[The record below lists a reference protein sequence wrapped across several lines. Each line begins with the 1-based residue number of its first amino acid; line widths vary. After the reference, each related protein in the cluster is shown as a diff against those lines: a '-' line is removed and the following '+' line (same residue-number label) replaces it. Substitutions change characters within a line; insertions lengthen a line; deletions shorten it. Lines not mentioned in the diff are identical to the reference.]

1 MKVSR
6 QEYFDQFFDDA
17 ADVIA
22 EKMFEDGRLGGGDID
37 PYEYIDHDEVNELLD
52 EWYDNYLDEPS
63 NLELLRERNEL

>member
-22 EKMFEDGRLGGGDID
+22 EKMFEDGRLGGGGVD

>member
-1 MKVSR
+1 VKVSR

-22 EKMFEDGRLGGGDID
+22 EKMFEDGRLGGGGVD